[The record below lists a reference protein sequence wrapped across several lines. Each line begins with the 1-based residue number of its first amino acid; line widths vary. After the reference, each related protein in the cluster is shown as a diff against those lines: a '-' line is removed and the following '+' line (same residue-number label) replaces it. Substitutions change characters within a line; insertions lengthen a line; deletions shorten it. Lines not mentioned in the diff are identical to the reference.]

1 MNIEYKVEKE
11 DKLIDIL
18 RDELNISSR
27 TIRKLKREK
36 NVTVN
41 NIFISLN
48 AILRVND
55 IIKINIEEK
64 NIFEPE
70 DIDIDILYEDDD
82 YIIVNKPPFIVT
94 YPTKKH
100 RNGTIANAISYY
112 IESKN
117 ESYKIRFGNRL
128 DRDTSGIMIICKSSH
143 AQKILQDQ
151 KIEKYYY
158 ALVDGIVELDHGII
172 NEPIGLKS
180 DNEAIRIVRE
190 DGLPSITEYHVIKR
204 MSDKTLLDIKL
215 HTGRTHQIRVHLK
228 HINHPI
234 VSDSLYGTIDKRIN
248 RQALH
253 CYFTSFKNTKGKKIV
268 IKTDLPDDIH
278 SVIH

>member
-11 DKLIDIL
+11 ARLIDIL
-18 RDELNISSR
+18 RDDLNISSR

-36 NVTVN
+36 AVKVN

-48 AILRVND
+48 ARLRVD
-55 IIKINIEEK
+55 DMIRICIEEE

-70 DIDIDILYEDDD
+70 DIPIEILYEDED
-82 YIIVNKPPFIVT
+82 YILINKPPFIVT

-100 RNGTIANAISYY
+100 RSGTIANAISYY
-112 IESKN
+112 IKSKN

-158 ALVDGIVELDHGII
+158 ALVEGIVKEDSGCID
-172 NEPIGLKS
+172 EPIGLKN
-180 DNEAIRIVRE
+180 DDEAVRIVRA
-190 DGLPSITEYHVIKR
+190 DGLPSITEYKVVKR
-204 MSDKTLLDIKL
+204 LENKTLLDIKL

-228 HINHPI
+228 HMNHPI
-234 VSDSLYGTIDKRIN
+234 VSDSLYGNLDESIN

-253 CYFTSFKNTKGKKIV
+253 CYFTSFHNAKGKKIV
-268 IKTDLPDDIH
+268 IKTDLPDDIR
-278 SVIH
+278 SIIH